1 MRRLSFVVAPFILVI
16 LLGVCL
22 AQIARA
28 DGSPGPVYYSNG
40 AVANAAKEC
49 EAGDVC
55 ATIAETNGDI
65 IKVSTG
71 ESGRCNPYVITFMR
85 YTKDQLVAVWST
97 PTDRNPDSG
106 GGMMGGAKCGGF
118 RNTHMKVDKGVI
130 DMGVFQNTDG
140 KVFVLFFGGSTTK

>member
-1 MRRLSFVVAPFILVI
+1 MRRLSFVVAPFTLVI

-40 AVANAAKEC
+40 AGASAAKEC

-55 ATIAETNGDI
+55 ATITEANGDI

-71 ESGRCNPYVITFMR
+71 ESGRCNPYVITFTR

-97 PTDRNPDSG
+97 PTDRNPDSS
-106 GGMMGGAKCGGF
+106 GGMLGGANVAASAT
-118 RNTHMKVDKGVI
+118 RT
-130 DMGVFQNTDG
+130 
-140 KVFVLFFGGSTTK
+140 

>member
-1 MRRLSFVVAPFILVI
+1 MRRLSFIAAPFTLVI
-16 LLGVCL
+16 LLALCL

-28 DGSPGPVYYSNG
+28 DGSAGPVYYPNG
-40 AVANAAKEC
+40 AVASAAKEC
-49 EAGDVC
+49 DAGDVC
-55 ATIAETNGDI
+55 ATITEANGDI

-85 YTKDQLVAVWST
+85 YIKDQLVAVWST
-97 PTDRNPDSG
+97 PTDRNADTG
-106 GGMMGGAKCGGF
+106 GGMLTGPRCGGF
-118 RNTHMKVDKGVI
+118 RNTHMKIDKGVI

>member
-1 MRRLSFVVAPFILVI
+1 MCRLSFIVARVALAIVFVA
-16 LLGVCL
+16 CL
-22 AQIARA
+22 TEIARA
-28 DGSPGPVYYSNG
+28 DGSAGPVYYPNG
-40 AVANAAKEC
+40 DVASAATEC

-55 ATIAETNGDI
+55 ATINESNGDV

-85 YTKDQLVAVWST
+85 YIKDQLVAVWST
-97 PTDRNPDSG
+97 PTDRNPDHG
-106 GGMMGGAKCGGF
+106 GGFGGVQCGGF

-140 KVFVLFFGGSTTK
+140 KVFVLFFGGSLTK

>member
-1 MRRLSFVVAPFILVI
+1 MRRLSFVVVLSALAILFITY
-16 LLGVCL
+16 L

-28 DGSPGPVYYSNG
+28 DGSAGPVYYSNG
-40 AVANAAKEC
+40 DVASAAQEC

-55 ATIAETNGDI
+55 ATITEANGDV

-85 YTKDQLVAVWST
+85 YIKDQLVAVWST
-97 PTDRNPDSG
+97 PTDRNPDHGSTFG
-106 GGMMGGAKCGGF
+106 GVQCGGF
-118 RNTHMKVDKGVI
+118 HNTHMKIDKGAI

-140 KVFVLFFGGSTTK
+140 KVFVLFFGGSLTK

>member
-1 MRRLSFVVAPFILVI
+1 MRRLSFVAVLSTLTILFVAYS
-16 LLGVCL
+16 

-28 DGSPGPVYYSNG
+28 EGSAGPVYYSNG
-40 AVANAAKEC
+40 DVASAANEC

-55 ATIAETNGDI
+55 ATINESNGDV

-85 YTKDQLVAVWST
+85 YVKDQLVAVWST
-97 PTDRNPDSG
+97 PTDRNPDHG
-106 GGMMGGAKCGGF
+106 GGFGGVQCGGF

-140 KVFVLFFGGSTTK
+140 KVFVLFFGGSLTK

>member
-1 MRRLSFVVAPFILVI
+1 MSRRSFVATLCTVALLLVP
-16 LLGVCL
+16 CL
-22 AQIARA
+22 AEIARA
-28 DGSPGPVYYSNG
+28 DGSAGPVYYSNG
-40 AVANAAKEC
+40 AAASAAKEC
-49 EAGDVC
+49 DTGDVC
-55 ATIAETNGDI
+55 ATITESNGDI
-65 IKVSTG
+65 VKVSTG

-85 YTKDQLVAVWST
+85 YVKDQLVTVWST

-106 GGMMGGAKCGGF
+106 GGMLGGAKCGGF

>member
-1 MRRLSFVVAPFILVI
+1 MRRLSFVAALCTLAMFLVS
-16 LLGVCL
+16 CL
-22 AQIARA
+22 AQVARA
-28 DGSPGPVYYSNG
+28 DGSAGPVYYSNG

-55 ATIAETNGDI
+55 ATITEANGDV

-85 YTKDQLVAVWST
+85 YVKDQLVAVWST
-97 PTDRNPDSG
+97 PTDRNPDHG
-106 GGMMGGAKCGGF
+106 GTFGGTQCGGF